1 MKPINEY
8 TLQECLE
15 LLIHK
20 GTLLGG
26 EKATLIG
33 KTPPFHL
40 IDANGVREIANRIHE
55 LTRWI
60 PVEERMPTEED
71 VMNTNDDIHS
81 YMNGLVLWLVAHE
94 SGRLDYVLSKWY
106 MPPSTYNK
114 LLAWRRIDK
123 PEGK

>member
-1 MKPINEY
+1 MKPINEMSQDEKWKHIETTW
-8 TLQECLE
+8 TLQECLDGLDDMSVITDGYE
-15 LLIHK
+15 PDYPTIEAI
-20 GTLLGG
+20 TY
-26 EKATLIG
+26 
-33 KTPPFHL
+33 
-40 IDANGVREIANRIHE
+40 RIRE

-71 VMNTNDDIHS
+71 VMNTNADIHS

-114 LLAWRRIDK
+114 LLAWRRINT
-123 PEGK
+123 P

>member
-8 TLQECLE
+8 TLQECLDAM
-15 LLIHK
+15 K
-20 GTLLGG
+20 R
-26 EKATLIG
+26 
-33 KTPPFHL
+33 
-40 IDANGVREIANRIHE
+40 IDADLLEYGYHEALSDRIHS

-60 PVEERMPTEED
+60 PVSERLPTEED